1 MKFPSRIALM
11 YKQDGKYV
19 NITYQ
24 QLSDYVDAVAFNL
37 KKLGI
42 NRGDSVGIYSYNR
55 PEWVMVD
62 LAVLKLGAV
71 VVPIYHVMTPFYIK
85 YMINDAKIKLLFVE
99 NAAL

>member
-1 MKFPSRIALM
+1 MNQKQDTIYNCFWESVVKFPSRIALM

-55 PEWVMVD
+55 PEWVMTD
-62 LAVLKLGAV
+62 LAVLKKN
-71 VVPIYHVMTPFYIK
+71 HS
-85 YMINDAKIKLLFVE
+85 
-99 NAAL
+99 